1 MRSTCCAF
9 HSAVDVIRS
18 FTLVENW
25 PIRVNEFYGDV
36 TPIGSSVGNL
46 AKHQQRLRLPA
57 EVIVRSKAAP
67 LFAVLIV
74 AFVYMS
80 LFCRRIPP
88 SIQSALFFVVLLLEI
103 AMIAA
108 GWWFYIKNR
117 KANGVANWRKR
128 IALLGVMANTTA
140 FAIPVVSL
148 VYMIFYPYIAL
159 RLRLPMID
167 GEKMVLA
174 CLVFSLCGLIAGIL
188 APARSRFATALGSL
202 IIALL
207 VLAIPMGIL

>member
-1 MRSTCCAF
+1 
-9 HSAVDVIRS
+9 
-18 FTLVENW
+18 
-25 PIRVNEFYGDV
+25 
-36 TPIGSSVGNL
+36 
-46 AKHQQRLRLPA
+46 
-57 EVIVRSKAAP
+57 VRSKAAP
-67 LFAVLIV
+67 LFALLIV
-74 AFVYMS
+74 AFVYVS
-80 LFCRRIPP
+80 LFCHRIPVP
-88 SIQSALFFVVLLLEI
+88 IQSTLFFAVVLLEI

-108 GWWFYIKNR
+108 GWWYYVKNR
-117 KANGVANWRKR
+117 WANGVANWRKR

-148 VYMIFYPYIAL
+148 VYMIFYPSIAL
-159 RLRLPMID
+159 RMRLPMID

-188 APARSRFATALGSL
+188 GPARSRFATALGSL